1 MRIVKRSSCASGSGY
16 VPSYSIGFCVAITM
30 NGRPSSYD
38 TPSIVTCCSCMH
50 SSSAACVFGDARL
63 ISSTSRRFATSAR
76 TVSAASVVSTRS
88 LPGSLTQQ
96 LLRPIYDRRGESVFR
111 RLRESLFSARG
122 DEHDL
127 VLVGVEADVRTRDVV
142 VDDEVDML
150 PLQLRAC
157 AREAVGSRFGSEAD
171 EHLAVRPSLAER
183 LQDVGSRLELQ
194 PPRLCVLRA
203 LRAERLGGAV
213 VRDRGGHQDKIG
225 IAAGQRRVM
234 QSLGGRRLDHLDA
247 GGRGNGEIR
256 REQGDLAPTLPRLL
270 RERDA
275 HLPRRAVAE
284 ETHRVERLTR
294 PARAHQHVPPG
305 ERVALPEQ
313 LAAAAVDLV
322 RLRHPPQAPFAFRR
336 LALVWPDEERPAGT

>member
-1 MRIVKRSSCASGSGY
+1 
-16 VPSYSIGFCVAITM
+16 M

-63 ISSTSRRFATSAR
+63 ISSTSRRFANTGPGRNSNSFERWLKTLTPVTSEGRRSGVNCMRENETSRERASAFASIVLPTPGKSSRIRWPSLIRQRTHSRSVSSGACSTRARLSTSAR

-96 LLRPIYDRRGESVFR
+96 LLRPIYDRRGDSVFR

-127 VLVGVEADVRTRDVV
+127 VLVGVEADVCALDVV

-157 AREAVGSRFGSEAD
+157 AREVVGARFGGEAD
-171 EHLAVRPSLAER
+171 DRLVVRAPLGER
-183 LQDVGSRLELQ
+183 LKDVGSRLELQ

-203 LRAERLGGAV
+203 LRAERLGGAGV
-213 VRDRGGHQDKIG
+213 PGRGGQQEKN
-225 IAAGQRRVM
+225 RNP
-234 QSLGGRRLDHLDA
+234 GG
-247 GGRGNGEIR
+247 
-256 REQGDLAPTLPRLL
+256 
-270 RERDA
+270 
-275 HLPRRAVAE
+275 
-284 ETHRVERLTR
+284 
-294 PARAHQHVPPG
+294 PP
-305 ERVALPEQ
+305 
-313 LAAAAVDLV
+313 
-322 RLRHPPQAPFAFRR
+322 PPHA
-336 LALVWPDEERPAGT
+336 